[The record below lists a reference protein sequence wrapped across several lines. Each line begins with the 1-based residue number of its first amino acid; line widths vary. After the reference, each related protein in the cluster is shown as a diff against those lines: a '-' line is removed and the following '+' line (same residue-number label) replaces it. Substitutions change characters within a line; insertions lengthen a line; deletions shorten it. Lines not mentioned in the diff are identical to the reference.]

1 MLNLKTCLSFILPI
15 LILTGCASIESL
27 DRQIQRAELWQ
38 SPSVSFPN
46 NASKAERIRAIA
58 IREHRAW
65 GEPFITAQGH
75 IAKYDHYESEN
86 ARLTEG
92 VRAWERVTAYWR
104 DSGVLPRLD
113 RSFNYQSCNKLDM
126 SQNSSTNI
134 CRAFASDVA
143 WSAAF
148 ISYVMAQAGIEDFYV
163 SPRHYDYMY
172 RAWQQK
178 GSYHAKDPAQTA
190 PKVGDMLCYV
200 RGGSSLSSYEALTD
214 HMANQFGGLPAHCDI
229 VTQIH
234 QSKAEAW
241 LIGGNVLHAVML
253 RKLPID
259 DGGRFILPQYQGE
272 CSPQSELYCNLN
284 QQNWLMLLQLQP

>member
-15 LILTGCASIESL
+15 LILTGCASIESS

-65 GEPFITAQGH
+65 GEPFITAQGL
-75 IAKYDHYESEN
+75 IAKYAHYESEN
-86 ARLTEG
+86 ARLAEG